1 MPLFEIQQYELHAT
15 TYRVEAKDE
24 AHAIA
29 RLFNGEADLVD
40 NSLEYIEVA
49 DDYGEPVDQNREL
62 AEQLRNLGIAIGD
75 DIIPSI
81 RAITRVE

>member
-1 MPLFEIQQYELHAT
+1 MPIFEIEQYELHSA

-29 RLFNGEADLVD
+29 RLLDGEADLID

-49 DDYGEPVDQNREL
+49 DDYGMPADQNRAL
-62 AEQLRNLGIAIGD
+62 AEQLRNLGIAVGD
-75 DIIPSI
+75 DIISSV

>member
-1 MPLFEIQQYELHAT
+1 MPIFEIEQYELHAT

-29 RLFNGEADLVD
+29 RLLDGEADPID
-40 NSLEYIEVA
+40 NSLDYIEVA
-49 DDYGEPVDQNREL
+49 DDYGMPVDENREL

-81 RAITRVE
+81 RNIEQVE

>member
-1 MPLFEIQQYELHAT
+1 VPTYEIEQHELHT
-15 TYRVEAKDE
+15 TKYRVEAEDE

-29 RLFNGEADLVD
+29 KLFNGEADPVD

-49 DDYGEPVDQNREL
+49 DDYGKPVDENRDL
-62 AEQLRNLGIAIGD
+62 ADQLRNLGIAVGD

-81 RAITRVE
+81 RSIEEA